1 VPSAAMSAMASM
13 PGSSSMGGFTG
24 YALESCNRRRDTQGD
39 RKAGGEIGDVMKSR
53 RHKQKQVT
61 RRLRARRRLGRFVAF
76 AEMLADLRPT
86 SLFDQA
92 APFEQAGSDQ
102 GTREQGAG

>member
-1 VPSAAMSAMASM
+1 MASM
-13 PGSSSMGGFTG
+13 PRSSSRGGFTA
-24 YALESCNRRRDTQGD
+24 YASESCNRRRDTQ
-39 RKAGGEIGDVMKSR
+39 
-53 RHKQKQVT
+53 
-61 RRLRARRRLGRFVAF
+61 RRLGRFVVF

-86 SLFDQA
+86 SLVDQA